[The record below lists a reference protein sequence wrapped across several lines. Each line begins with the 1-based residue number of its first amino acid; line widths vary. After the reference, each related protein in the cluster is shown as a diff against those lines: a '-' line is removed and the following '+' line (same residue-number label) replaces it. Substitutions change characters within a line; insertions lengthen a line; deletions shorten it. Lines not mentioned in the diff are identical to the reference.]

1 MSQHRRSTR
10 YRKIVIAAAA
20 ATALGVPTAAMAC
33 VNGPDRGVDASH
45 ARWQNA
51 AAHHRWQQHRA
62 QHGRWQAAPSATGP
76 SGSAPTAAPSQTPGA
91 TAPTP
96 APTASAPAVPAPG
109 VPAPTASAPTV
120 PAPTAS
126 ASGVTARVVA
136 LVNAER
142 AKAGCSALTV
152 NAKLTAAAQA
162 HSADMAAHQ
171 NMSHTGSDGS
181 SPDQR
186 IQRAGYVATSYGE
199 NIAYGYSTPESV
211 MAAWMSSAG
220 HKRNILDCSFKEI
233 GVGLAQPGDYWT
245 QDFGATQ

>member
-51 AAHHRWQQHRA
+51 AAHHRWQGAARQDGA
-62 QHGRWQAAPSATGP
+62 HGRWQTAPSATSSPAAAEP
-76 SGSAPTAAPSQTPGA
+76 SASTPAAAPSQTSGA
-91 TAPTP
+91 TTPAP
-96 APTASAPAVPAPG
+96 APTASA
-109 VPAPTASAPTV
+109 T
-120 PAPTAS
+120 
-126 ASGVTARVVA
+126 GVTARVVA

-142 AKAGCSALTV
+142 GKAGCAALTV
-152 NAKLTAAAQA
+152 NTKLTAAAQA
-162 HSADMAAHQ
+162 HSQDMAAHQ

-211 MAAWMSSAG
+211 MAAWMSSPG

-245 QDFGATQ
+245 QDFGATR